1 MNLEI
6 QGVPATPRGGA
17 KSKQGGEKN
26 YAQGWRVQSRA
37 SRSPRPTEVPELRLG
52 KLGDSEDED
61 VYIPASKGYPRF
73 GPPDSTSTVSWGS
86 PLSAPLAP
94 LHQAS
99 KMHFI
104 KTDESKKPPLWEDKT
119 IPENLPAPSE
129 RYKIKYKQY
138 EAELKENFKQ
148 HSQRVNEKN
157 KLETEAQ
164 PLSHTA
170 PQSQS
175 LSNEDDWTLLDEKA
189 LLQQCYTSKPYTIQ
203 HSMRKLEA
211 EDLAAGR
218 RKQAVVE
225 QVMVDQL
232 SRAVISDPD
241 QNSTSNEQISVQRP
255 GSAPLRFKNRA
266 LHDTKVRTRSAL
278 TENLLSNK
286 LRFDARIL
294 TRSGRDACRELIG
307 FFFAFDKSLTIYEY
321 RHFGKNRSSA
331 LPLIQKGSYSHQHGR
346 RKGVQ
351 FGIHDFYVGANLT
364 FTTTG
369 HNLPENIKQ
378 KPLLTLRITD
388 VDEMAKS
395 MLLASVE
402 DIYQDPTKQEVDDRN
417 TLFSIQG
424 TLKEKLKKRG
434 VRTLTGIGKLFRS
447 LDKSGDGVLQKE
459 QVQLALKEFH
469 LTLSEKDFD
478 AVWRIMD
485 LNCDGEVDYGEFL
498 RAVTGEMN
506 EYRKAF
512 VRKAYMK
519 LDPNKTG
526 SVPLTDIEKF
536 YCAKGHPKVLSGE
549 ATEDQLRAG
558 FVETLREACTNRNDV
573 SYCEF
578 EDYYEGLSIGISE
591 DEDFANILKNSW
603 GI

>member
-1 MNLEI
+1 
-6 QGVPATPRGGA
+6 
-17 KSKQGGEKN
+17 
-26 YAQGWRVQSRA
+26 
-37 SRSPRPTEVPELRLG
+37 
-52 KLGDSEDED
+52 
-61 VYIPASKGYPRF
+61 
-73 GPPDSTSTVSWGS
+73 
-86 PLSAPLAP
+86 
-94 LHQAS
+94 
-99 KMHFI
+99 
-104 KTDESKKPPLWEDKT
+104 
-119 IPENLPAPSE
+119 
-129 RYKIKYKQY
+129 
-138 EAELKENFKQ
+138 
-148 HSQRVNEKN
+148 
-157 KLETEAQ
+157 
-164 PLSHTA
+164 
-170 PQSQS
+170 
-175 LSNEDDWTLLDEKA
+175 
-189 LLQQCYTSKPYTIQ
+189 
-203 HSMRKLEA
+203 
-211 EDLAAGR
+211 
-218 RKQAVVE
+218 
-225 QVMVDQL
+225 MVDQL

-351 FGIHDFYVGANLT
+351 FGIHDFYVKGANLT

-512 VRKAYMK
+512 VRKTYQWKIAIEHTSSVYIFSFK
-519 LDPNKTG
+519 DFHCSVIHYIDP
-526 SVPLTDIEKF
+526 
-536 YCAKGHPKVLSGE
+536 GE

>member
-17 KSKQGGEKN
+17 KSKQEGEKN

-104 KTDESKKPPLWEDKT
+104 KTDESKKPPPWEDKT

-170 PQSQS
+170 PQSQKS

-512 VRKAYMK
+512 VRKVSH
-519 LDPNKTG
+519 LIERFDFLTHNKC
-526 SVPLTDIEKF
+526 VPI
-536 YCAKGHPKVLSGE
+536 
-549 ATEDQLRAG
+549 
-558 FVETLREACTNRNDV
+558 
-573 SYCEF
+573 
-578 EDYYEGLSIGISE
+578 
-591 DEDFANILKNSW
+591 
-603 GI
+603 